1 MSNASQLT
9 PHIAYAASPI
19 FGDIN
24 IMIER
29 IGGWPR
35 LSVVMAFVFYMAA
48 TLITC
53 MRTGGRQLSS
63 AGQSSGTVA
72 LITYDPDAA

>member
-1 MSNASQLT
+1 MSNASHLT
-9 PHIAYAASPI
+9 PHIAYASAPVL
-19 FGDIN
+19 GDLN

-35 LSVVMAFVFYMAA
+35 FSVVIAFVFYMVA
-48 TLITC
+48 TLIIC
-53 MRTGGRQLSS
+53 MRTGGGQLSS

-72 LITYDPDAA
+72 LITYDPETT